1 MSKIPYIILLGSM
14 LIFSSCIT
22 SDLDFPEGWDGQ
34 RAKSFI
40 SGWMIGCKTGV
51 KTRGVTS
58 KDSKKAYCDCLFE
71 AIMKEYPNFKSFSED
86 LDVYLK
92 KPFYKKAG
100 KECHIL
106 LEE

>member
-14 LIFSSCIT
+14 LIFSSCANSN
-22 SDLDFPEGWDGQ
+22 SDMPEGWEKG
-34 RAKSFI
+34 KSFKR
-40 SGWMIGCKTGV
+40 GWMIGCKTGV

-58 KDSKKAYCDCLFE
+58 KESKKAYCDCLFE
-71 AIMKEYPNFKSFSED
+71 AIMKEYPSFKSFRED